1 MKHVRI
7 NIALIMTLFGM
18 VLITSCR
25 SVKYVPVESVRTETK
40 YVDKLVQKHDSIY
53 LHDSI
58 YSYIKGDTVFWNKY
72 RTKYVNKYIFGTD
85 SIYLNKTDSI
95 RVPYPVEKQ
104 LTKWQKV
111 EMNTGRITI
120 IALIVLVLSSG
131 VYIFVKYKV
140 KK

>member
-1 MKHVRI
+1 MKRKLI
-7 NIALIMTLFGM
+7 YSFALIML
-18 VLITSCR
+18 LILMTSCR

-40 YVDKLVQKHDSIY
+40 YIDKLIQKHDSVY

-58 YSYIKGDTVFWNKY
+58 YSYMKGDTIFLNKY
-72 RTKYVNKYIFGTD
+72 QTKYVNKYIFGRD

-104 LTKWQKV
+104 LSKWQKI

-120 IALIVLVLSSG
+120 IALIVLIISAG
-131 VYIFVKYKV
+131 VYLF
-140 KK
+140 KKHLI

>member
-1 MKHVRI
+1 MRRTFI
-7 NIALIMTLFGM
+7 YSLALIML
-18 VLITSCR
+18 LILMTSCR

-40 YVDKLVQKHDSIY
+40 YVDKLIQKHDSVY

-58 YSYIKGDTVFWNKY
+58 YSYMKGDTIFLNTYK
-72 RTKYVNKYIFGTD
+72 TKYVKKYIFGTD

-120 IALIVLVLSSG
+120 IALIVLIISAG
-131 VYIFVKYKV
+131 VYLF
-140 KK
+140 KKHLI

>member
-7 NIALIMTLFGM
+7 DIALIMTLFAM
-18 VLITSCR
+18 VLLTSCR
-25 SVKYVPVESVRTETK
+25 SVKYVPVKSVRTETK
-40 YVDKLVQKHDSIY
+40 YIDKLVQKHDSIY

-72 RTKYVNKYIFGTD
+72 RTKYINKYIFGTD

-120 IALIVLVLSSG
+120 IALIVLVISSG
-131 VYIFVKYKV
+131 IYIFVKYNI

>member
-1 MKHVRI
+1 MKQKQM
-7 NIALIMTLFGM
+7 NIYTIILFLM
-18 VLITSCR
+18 LLTSCR
-25 SVKYVPVESVRTETK
+25 SVKYVPVESVHMETK
-40 YVDKLVQKHDSIY
+40 YIDKLVQKHDSVY

-104 LTKWQKV
+104 FTKWQKV
-111 EMNTGRITI
+111 EINTGRITI
-120 IALIVLVLSSG
+120 IALIVLAILSG
-131 VYIFVKYKV
+131 VYIFVKDKIR
-140 KK
+140 K

>member
-1 MKHVRI
+1 MYTI
-7 NIALIMTLFGM
+7 ILFM
-18 VLITSCR
+18 ILLTSCR

-40 YVDKLVQKHDSIY
+40 YVDKLVQKHDSVY

-58 YSYIKGDTVFWNKY
+58 FSYIKGDTVFWNKY

-95 RVPYPVEKQ
+95 RVPYPIEKE
-104 LTKWQKV
+104 LTRWQKA
-111 EMNTGRITI
+111 EMNTGKITI
-120 IALIVLVLSSG
+120 IALILLVVSSG
-131 VYIFVKYKV
+131 VYVFVKGKI

>member
-1 MKHVRI
+1 MRRTFIYSLV
-7 NIALIMTLFGM
+7 LIML
-18 VLITSCR
+18 LILMTSCR

-40 YVDKLVQKHDSIY
+40 YVYKLVQKHDSIY

-58 YSYIKGDTVFWNKY
+58 YSYMKGDTIFTNKY
-72 RTKYVNKYIFGTD
+72 QTKYVNKYIFGTD

-104 LTKWQKV
+104 LSKWQKV

-120 IALIVLVLSSG
+120 IALIVLIISAG
-131 VYIFVKYKV
+131 VYLF
-140 KK
+140 KKHLI

>member
-1 MKHVRI
+1 MKRKQTYI
-7 NIALIMTLFGM
+7 YTIIIFMMLL
-18 VLITSCR
+18 TSCR
-25 SVKYVPVESVRTETK
+25 SVKYVPVESIRTETK
-40 YVDKLVQKHDSIY
+40 YIDKLVQKHDSIY

-58 YSYIKGDTVFWNKY
+58 SSYIKGDTVFLNKY

-85 SIYLNKTDSI
+85 SVYFNKTDSI

>member
-1 MKHVRI
+1 MRMYAI
-7 NIALIMTLFGM
+7 ILFM
-18 VLITSCR
+18 MLLTSCR

-40 YVDKLVQKHDSIY
+40 YIDKLVQKHDSVY

-58 YSYIKGDTVFWNKY
+58 SSYIKGDTVFLNKF

-85 SIYLNKTDSI
+85 SVYFNKTDSI
-95 RVPYPVEKQ
+95 RVPYPVEKK

-120 IALIVLVLSSG
+120 IALIVLVVSSG
-131 VYIFVKYKV
+131 VYIFVKGKI
-140 KK
+140 KSKPRG

>member
-1 MKHVRI
+1 MRRKQMNMYTI
-7 NIALIMTLFGM
+7 ILFTM
-18 VLITSCR
+18 LLTSCR

-40 YVDKLVQKHDSIY
+40 YIDKLVQKHDSIY

-58 YSYIKGDTVFWNKY
+58 SSYVKGDTVFLNKF

-85 SIYLNKTDSI
+85 SVYFNKTDSI

-104 LTKWQKV
+104 LTRWQKV

-131 VYIFVKYKV
+131 VYVLVKYKV
-140 KK
+140 RE

>member
-1 MKHVRI
+1 MKRKQTYMYTI
-7 NIALIMTLFGM
+7 ILFM
-18 VLITSCR
+18 ILLTSCR

-40 YVDKLVQKHDSIY
+40 YIDKLVQKHDSIY

-58 YSYIKGDTVFWNKY
+58 SSYIKGDTVFLNKY

-85 SIYLNKTDSI
+85 SIYFNKTDSVRI
-95 RVPYPVEKQ
+95 PYLVEKQ

-120 IALIVLVLSSG
+120 IALIVLALSSG
-131 VYIFVKYKV
+131 IYIFVNYKV
-140 KK
+140 RK

>member
-1 MKHVRI
+1 MRRKQMSMYAI
-7 NIALIMTLFGM
+7 ILFM
-18 VLITSCR
+18 MLLTSCR

-40 YVDKLVQKHDSIY
+40 YIDKLVQKHDSIY

-58 YSYIKGDTVFWNKY
+58 SSYIKGDTVFLNKY

-85 SIYLNKTDSI
+85 SIYFNKTDSVRI
-95 RVPYPVEKQ
+95 PYLVEKQ

-120 IALIVLVLSSG
+120 IALIVLALSSG
-131 VYIFVKYKV
+131 IYIFVNYKV
-140 KK
+140 RK

>member
-1 MKHVRI
+1 MKREQMSI
-7 NIALIMTLFGM
+7 YAIILFM
-18 VLITSCR
+18 MLLTSCR

-40 YVDKLVQKHDSIY
+40 YINKLVQKHDSIY

-58 YSYIKGDTVFWNKY
+58 SSYIKGDTVFMDKY
-72 RTKYVNKYIFGTD
+72 QTKYVNKYIFGTD
-85 SIYLNKTDSI
+85 SVYFNKTDSI

-104 LTKWQKV
+104 LSKWQKI

-120 IALIVLVLSSG
+120 IALIVLVILSG

>member
-1 MKHVRI
+1 MRTGTMDVATRRNEK
-7 NIALIMTLFGM
+7 A
-18 VLITSCR
+18 CR

-40 YVDKLVQKHDSIY
+40 YINKLVQKHDSIY

-58 YSYIKGDTVFWNKY
+58 SSYIKGDTVFMDKY
-72 RTKYVNKYIFGTD
+72 QTKYVNKYIFGTD
-85 SIYLNKTDSI
+85 SVYFNKTDSI

-104 LTKWQKV
+104 LSKWQKI

-120 IALIVLVLSSG
+120 IALIVLVILSG

>member
-1 MKHVRI
+1 MM
-7 NIALIMTLFGM
+7 LL
-18 VLITSCR
+18 TSCR

-58 YSYIKGDTVFWNKY
+58 SSYIKGDTVFLNKY
-72 RTKYVNKYIFGTD
+72 RTKYINKYIFGTD
-85 SIYLNKTDSI
+85 SVYFNKTDSI

-104 LTKWQKV
+104 LTKWQKI

-120 IALIVLVLSSG
+120 IALIVLVISSG
-131 VYIFVKYKV
+131 VYIFVKDKI

>member
-1 MKHVRI
+1 MKRKQTYMYTIIVFMM
-7 NIALIMTLFGM
+7 LL
-18 VLITSCR
+18 TSCR

-40 YVDKLVQKHDSIY
+40 YIDKLVQKHDSIY

-95 RVPYPVEKQ
+95 HVPYPVEKQ

-111 EMNTGRITI
+111 EINTGKITI
-120 IALIVLVLSSG
+120 IALIVLVISSG
-131 VYIFVKYKV
+131 VYILVKYKV